1 MADNTVIPEQQRE
14 PLRDLYNEFNPSLKL
29 ANTYD
34 EFRSVMQ
41 DKKVRQDFFNEFNP
55 KLNLAKSFD
64 EFDSVLSMA
73 PKKEEPPKKIPSFRE
88 FAAQNAIPIN
98 QQRAIAE
105 GTKGNDLQRIVE
117 KDIERRDVDLY
128 KKIPVIKEDT
138 KLKKRNEALDRT
150 TENALKSKGISYTPG
165 DVLFKK
171 TREKIETD
179 VDEGNLA
186 LTVDNKNNPV
196 YKRKLGF
203 WESIYDSV
211 SESLRDDKESK
222 DFLNA
227 DDKQRVKLA
236 DEYLL
241 RESTSVRSKMGEIFG
256 GALLPVTEAA
266 VGGMAGTA
274 IFPGAGTAAGVV
286 GSILGMSETA
296 YNTGYR
302 NSTIQAYKNEVDDI
316 IRRKGT
322 ITEEEKVKAM
332 DRASTQGVVGGLGG
346 VAFAAGLS
354 VIPVGGSYAGKG
366 LLNATK
372 NAVKHTA
379 LDAGRQALLGA
390 TIEQAKAT
398 SETVA
403 GYNTDLSDNLTKV
416 FEGGVAGGETALAFG
431 IVHQAA
437 KVPKYLSSAADNYL
451 STIPRLD
458 LNNLSRELE
467 GRGVVE
473 SGFTEKLNNRLD
485 VFQEA
490 KKQFEGVVPEEDM
503 GIFAG
508 LAVKKKN
515 LEEKIQSTTLAPVRE
530 KLQQEVAAIESRI
543 DEMLKSREPIKYE
556 VDDITGDTGEAEPL
570 TEGKVLESV
579 KMLETEPVK
588 KPTREELIPTIKIG
602 EKEYTGADHGEAMQK
617 AIDAGEKIPSPT
629 TPEGEKF
636 RQEQGLFKESATGE
650 LLTRAESKA
659 KYGIERSSELAPSEV
674 KPIEVPEEKTYS
686 SSYIKKLQEKELL
699 QKIDKMDE
707 PTDARGIAMRV
718 LSYAKR
724 KISQESFGREV
735 ARGKERFGSAFV
747 DKTGKG
753 VSVERMA
760 EDAWFELP
768 EYLQNTMEPQDIR
781 NEILDLVSTFKN
793 PREVAESYLERY
805 SPKEYEPRMIEEDF
819 IDLGEDAI
827 VKKSEW
833 ERWVNEELS
842 AEEVGYADEKVIE
855 DLIKKY
861 EQESTAKGKEP
872 TARAE
877 GEIVEGVVSDDAY
890 ESARKTA
897 TPEELTDYDNFRRE
911 QLRDEESFRRDYEQN
926 GRITDGESRE
936 EYIRRKY
943 CQGS

>member
-73 PKKEEPPKKIPSFRE
+73 PVKEEPPKKIPSFRE

-117 KDIERRDVDLY
+117 KDIERRDVELY

-138 KLKKRNEALDRT
+138 KLKRRNEALDRT

-165 DVLFKK
+165 DVIFKK
-171 TREKIETD
+171 TREKIEAD

-186 LTVDNKNNPV
+186 LTVDNKSNPV

-256 GALLPVTEAA
+256 GALLPVGEAA
-266 VGGMAGTA
+266 VGGLSGTA
-274 IFPGAGTAAGVV
+274 LFPGAGTAAGVF

-296 YNTGYR
+296 YNTGFR

-316 IRRKGT
+316 IRRRGT
-322 ITEEEKVKAM
+322 ITEQEKVSAM
-332 DRASTQGVVGGLGG
+332 QRASTQGVVGGVGG
-346 VAFAAGLS
+346 VTFAAGLS
-354 VIPVGGSYAGKG
+354 VIPVGGTYAGKG
-366 LLNATK
+366 LLNTAK

-379 LDAGRQALLGA
+379 LDAGRQALLGV

-398 SETVA
+398 SETLA

-416 FEGGVAGGETALAFG
+416 FEGGVAGAETALAFS

-437 KVPKYLSSAADNYL
+437 KVPKYVSSAADNYL

-485 VFQEA
+485 VFEEA

-515 LEEKIQSTTLAPVRE
+515 LEEKINSTTLAPVRK
-530 KLQQEVAAIESRI
+530 KLQEELDAIESRI
-543 DEMLKSREPIKYE
+543 DEMLKSKEPIKFE

-579 KMLETEPVK
+579 KMLETEPISDIESK
-588 KPTREELIPTIKIG
+588 KADIEKRRKEELDRVIQP
-602 EKEYTGADHGEAMQK
+602 
-617 AIDAGEKIPSPT
+617 
-629 TPEGEKF
+629 
-636 RQEQGLFKESATGE
+636 
-650 LLTRAESKA
+650 
-659 KYGIERSSELAPSEV
+659 V
-674 KPIEVPEEKTYS
+674 PIEVLDQQGNIVATSDRKVAINAKYDAELAKLETEKPSEKIEEPVEEKAYS
-686 SSYIKKLQEKELL
+686 GSYIKKLQEKELM
-699 QKIDKMDE
+699 QKIDRMDE
-707 PTDARGIAMRV
+707 PTDARGIAMKI
-718 LSYAKR
+718 LSYGKR
-724 KISQESFGREV
+724 KISQKSFGKEV
-735 ARGKERFGSAFV
+735 ARGRERFASAFV
-747 DKTGKG
+747 DKSGKG

-768 EYLQNTMEPQDIR
+768 EYLQDTMEPQDIR

-793 PREVAESYLERY
+793 PREVAEAYLERY
-805 SPKEYEPRMIEEDF
+805 SPKEYEARMIEEDF
-819 IDLGEDAI
+819 IDLGEDAV
-827 VKKSEW
+827 VKKAEW
-833 ERWVNEELS
+833 ERWMDEKAS

-872 TARAE
+872 TAGTK
-877 GEIVEGVVSDDAY
+877 GEAVEGVVSDDAY
-890 ESARKTA
+890 ESARKTS

-911 QLRDEESFRRDYEQN
+911 QLRDEESFRRDYERN

-936 EYIRRKY
+936 EYIRRKF